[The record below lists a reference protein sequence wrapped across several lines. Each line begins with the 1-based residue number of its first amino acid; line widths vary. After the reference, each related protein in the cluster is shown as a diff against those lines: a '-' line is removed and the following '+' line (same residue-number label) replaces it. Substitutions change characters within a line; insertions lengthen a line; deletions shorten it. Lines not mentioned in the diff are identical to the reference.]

1 MNMAGVIEK
10 LLAAD
15 LVIWSFPLYYFNVPG
30 ILKTMI
36 DRQLPMSR
44 PFMSSRDDGYGSGS
58 HDSRYKGKGGK
69 HVLVFTCGFWSSEGN
84 YDSVTSMFDHILGK
98 GNFETIFCGQ
108 GELFC
113 VSELSARTEKYLSVV
128 KRAGSEYASSG
139 ILGTA
144 E

>member
-1 MNMAGVIEK
+1 MAGVIEK

-84 YDSVTSMFDHILGK
+84 YDSVTSMLTTF
-98 GNFETIFCGQ
+98 
-108 GELFC
+108 
-113 VSELSARTEKYLSVV
+113 SARAILKRFSVDRESCSAFPNYPLV
-128 KRAGSEYASSG
+128 PRSTSAW
-139 ILGTA
+139 
-144 E
+144 